1 MEILRD
7 IMYYGLPILVSLYVC
22 GWLYPR
28 LNPKDAPR
36 GRVGLLYI
44 LACVA
49 AVAAVKRELGSARA
63 AAGVVLLQC
72 GIAWVMAFL
81 VHTVGTLLGFV

>member
-1 MEILRD
+1 
-7 IMYYGLPILVSLYVC
+7 MYLVVS
-22 GWLYPR
+22 PK
-28 LNPKDAPR
+28 NPLKDSISAESGESR
-36 GRVGLLYI
+36 YE
-44 LACVA
+44 A

-72 GIAWVMAFL
+72 GIAWVIAFL